1 MDTSSN
7 QPSGS
12 QKNRPSG
19 PASEARESIGA
30 TFERGKSGIAEAANV
45 TGSELAA
52 DMRNLRADA
61 VKLQETLSRLT
72 SELGTQTARGV
83 RDVGSTVADRVGSVA
98 SDVARGGADV
108 AASATAQAKTF
119 ASELEGMAR
128 NNPLGTLACT
138 LLVGVVI
145 GMITRGSRG

>member
-12 QKNRPSG
+12 QRNRTSG
-19 PASEARESIGA
+19 AVSEARENIGA
-30 TFERGKSGIAEAANV
+30 SFERGKSSIAEAANA
-45 TGSELAA
+45 TGGELAT
-52 DMRNLRADA
+52 DLSNLRADA
-61 VKLQETLSRLT
+61 VKLQEALSRLT
-72 SELGTQTARGV
+72 SEIGTQTARGV

-128 NNPLGTLACT
+128 KNPLGTLACT

>member
-7 QPSGS
+7 QTSGS
-12 QKNRPSG
+12 HRNRPSG
-19 PASEARESIGA
+19 AATEARENIGA
-30 TFERGKSGIAEAANV
+30 AFGKSAIAEDANT
-45 TGSELAA
+45 TGSDLAA

-61 VKLQETLSRLT
+61 LRLQETLSRLT
-72 SELGTQTARGV
+72 STAGSQTAQAA

-98 SDVARGGADV
+98 SDVARSGADV
-108 AASATAQAKTF
+108 AASATAQAKTL

-128 NNPLGTLACT
+128 KNPLGTLACT

-145 GMITRGSRG
+145 GMMTRGNRG

>member
-12 QKNRPSG
+12 QRNRPSG
-19 PASEARESIGA
+19 AASEARESIGA
-30 TFERGKSGIAEAANV
+30 TFERGKSAVAEAANA
-45 TGSELAA
+45 TGSEPAA
-52 DMRNLRADA
+52 DMRSLRADA
-61 VKLQETLSRLT
+61 VKLQEALSKFT
-72 SELGTQTARGV
+72 SEVGAQTARGV
-83 RDVGSTVADRVGSVA
+83 RDVGSTVADRIGSVA
-98 SDVARGGADV
+98 SDVTRGGADV

-128 NNPLGTLACT
+128 KNPLGTLACT

-145 GMITRGSRG
+145 GMMTRGSRG

>member
-12 QKNRPSG
+12 QKNGPSG
-19 PASEARESIGA
+19 AASEARENIGA
-30 TFERGKSGIAEAANV
+30 ALERGKSDIAEATNAS
-45 TGSELAA
+45 GSELAA
-52 DMRNLRADA
+52 HMRDLRADA
-61 VKLQETLSRLT
+61 AKLQEALSRLT
-72 SELGTQTARGV
+72 SEVGTQTAQAA
-83 RDVGSTVADRVGSVA
+83 RDVGSTVADRMSSVA

-108 AASATAQAKTF
+108 AASATAQAKTL

-128 NNPLGTLACT
+128 KNPLGTLACT

-145 GMITRGSRG
+145 GMMTRGNRS